1 MTSERNT
8 DIEIRLLIEA
18 IYLKYSYDFRNYSG
32 ASIKRRILHALR
44 QFDCLTVSALQERV
58 LHDPGMFMQLLQYL
72 TIPVS
77 EMFRDPD
84 HFLAV
89 RNEVVP
95 LLRTWPSIKVWIAG
109 CSTGEEVYS
118 MAILLREEGL
128 LERTIIYATDI
139 NPHSLDRAKQGIYS
153 MQSMREYEEN
163 YRLAGGRR
171 DFAEYYTAAY
181 GNAIMDSSLRD
192 NVTFADHSL
201 ATDSVF
207 SETQLVSCRNV
218 LIYFNKDLQDRA
230 LGLFH
235 ESLCHRGFLVL
246 GSKESVDFR
255 PTAIVSSRWS
265 SPNGSSVNHERC
277 TCSGDR
283 RLGRWRGGIVPGARH
298 VAIGVRHTGALRA
311 APAGRPPQPTG
322 WRAAAAAASAGVRGT

>member
-1 MTSERNT
+1 MTPACSC
-8 DIEIRLLIEA
+8 
-18 IYLKYSYDFRNYSG
+18 S
-32 ASIKRRILHALR
+32 
-44 QFDCLTVSALQERV
+44 C
-58 LHDPGMFMQLLQYL
+58 LQYL

-163 YRLAGGRR
+163 YRSGRR
-171 DFAEYYTAAY
+171 P
-181 GNAIMDSSLRD
+181 S
-192 NVTFADHSL
+192 
-201 ATDSVF
+201 
-207 SETQLVSCRNV
+207 
-218 LIYFNKDLQDRA
+218 
-230 LGLFH
+230 
-235 ESLCHRGFLVL
+235 
-246 GSKESVDFR
+246 
-255 PTAIVSSRWS
+255 
-265 SPNGSSVNHERC
+265 
-277 TCSGDR
+277 
-283 RLGRWRGGIVPGARH
+283 
-298 VAIGVRHTGALRA
+298 
-311 APAGRPPQPTG
+311 
-322 WRAAAAAASAGVRGT
+322 